1 MTPSRVIIG
10 GTLGAADNYKAIIQ
24 SFLGPQN
31 EFIECGSSEAELIK
45 LASNNYLAM
54 RVAFFN
60 ELDTLCLNANLD
72 TEKVISGI
80 CSDDRIGVHYN
91 NPSFGFGGYCLPKD
105 NKQLINQAYPENN
118 SLLKSINKSNTER
131 KLSISKN
138 IASKGVKS
146 VGVHRII
153 MNNNSQNF
161 RESAIIDI
169 INHLKETGIKIYIFE
184 PLLETNTFEG
194 CEVLDNFQVFYDKS
208 EVIITNRFDKIL
220 RKGDKKVY
228 SRDIYNNG

>member
-1 MTPSRVIIG
+1 M
-10 GTLGAADNYKAIIQ
+10 K
-24 SFLGPQN
+24 
-31 EFIECGSSEAELIK
+31 
-45 LASNNYLAM
+45 
-54 RVAFFN
+54 
-60 ELDTLCLNANLD
+60 
-72 TEKVISGI
+72 
-80 CSDDRIGVHYN
+80 
-91 NPSFGFGGYCLPKD
+91 
-105 NKQLINQAYPENN
+105 
-118 SLLKSINKSNTER
+118 
-131 KLSISKN
+131 
-138 IASKGVKS
+138 
-146 VGVHRII
+146 
-153 MNNNSQNF
+153 NNSQNF